1 MLKNIV
7 DVCVLIGF
15 ALWGNFASCLFKK
28 FSPGGGGCCRRQL
41 EVRRPPRGACGGIRG
56 GGFGELVGFTRY
68 LNIRHRI

>member
-7 DVCVLIGF
+7 RLCVLVGF

-56 GGFGELVGFTRY
+56 ACSGNLGGFSKIY
-68 LNIRHRI
+68 